1 MTTGE
6 LERTPNLC
14 ILYYWNNACVT
25 FESNF
30 LKNRHRLYR
39 IRKGEKNTRE
49 THSTFTALRLC
60 DCAHIFGPFCFWKMF
75 QKLVFAYY
83 HNTHTA
89 PVLREIFS
97 GITCSRHVCTTAVY
111 AWSALLWWPAVAR
124 ALDNNNTI
132 NPFVRGKLIKNSPTA
147 KAVQRGGA
155 TRPFYPIGP
164 IVGLFFRGPL

>member
-1 MTTGE
+1 
-6 LERTPNLC
+6 
-14 ILYYWNNACVT
+14 
-25 FESNF
+25 
-30 LKNRHRLYR
+30 
-39 IRKGEKNTRE
+39 
-49 THSTFTALRLC
+49 
-60 DCAHIFGPFCFWKMF
+60 MF

-147 KAVQRGGA
+147 KAVQRGGGNR
-155 TRPFYPIGP
+155 TIFPQTSLLVYFLRSPYSLN
-164 IVGLFFRGPL
+164 V